1 MPHSQLVEFA
11 KIALVGGAI
20 GALIVVNGV
29 SCTPVS
35 DSTVVS
41 REVEGTSLP
50 AGQINIRDFDK
61 EIAKERRRVAAEI
74 VHSLG
79 HEVAGSARLA
89 ETSQKPEGESPEDR
103 LKRAMSVMI
112 AIAYQSEPG
121 EGFNLFA
128 VPREHVG
135 IVESFAR
142 TLKCEMQTAPGVR
155 IGGSYLDP
163 PSSIVGSEK
172 AIGGDTIMR
181 IKKRGE

>member
-1 MPHSQLVEFA
+1 MPNSQLIEWV
-11 KIALVGGAI
+11 KVVMIGGAI
-20 GALIVVNGV
+20 GLFIVANGT
-29 SCTPVS
+29 SYSPVGG
-35 DSTVVS
+35 TVVATDPS
-41 REVEGTSLP
+41 SP

-79 HEVAGSARLA
+79 REVAGSARLA

-155 IGGSYLDP
+155 NGSSYLDP
-163 PSSIVGSEK
+163 RSSIVGSEK

-181 IKKRGE
+181 VKKRGE

>member
-1 MPHSQLVEFA
+1 MPNSQLIEWGKVVM
-11 KIALVGGAI
+11 IGGAI
-20 GALIVVNGV
+20 GLFIVAN
-29 SCTPVS
+29 
-35 DSTVVS
+35 
-41 REVEGTSLP
+41 GTSCLPVGGTAVATDPSSP
-50 AGQINIRDFDK
+50 AGQIPFRDFDK

-79 HEVAGSARLA
+79 GEVAGSARLA
-89 ETSQKPEGESPEDR
+89 ETIQKPEGESPEDR

-155 IGGSYLDP
+155 NGSGYLDP

-181 IKKRGE
+181 VKKRGE